1 MQAVVGSALLV
12 GIKGFSV
19 WGCGVELGGGGV
31 EPDWDGSNKYLGPTG
46 LRVFEDLP

>member
-19 WGCGVELGGGGV
+19 WGCGVELGGGGLS
-31 EPDWDGSNKYLGPTG
+31 PIGMALTNIWG
-46 LRVFEDLP
+46 LRG